1 MKKKTV
7 LKDYISF
14 TLFYVNIMIIFFN
27 IMLLAE
33 LNTCYLFYSIS
44 LNIVFINFYIL
55 NKKASQKFK
64 TNLLYN
70 IFDDEI

>member
-1 MKKKTV
+1 MKKTV

-27 IMLLAE
+27 IMLVAE

-55 NKKASQKFK
+55 NKKASKKFK
-64 TNLLYN
+64 TNL
-70 IFDDEI
+70 FDDEI

>member
-1 MKKKTV
+1 MKKTV

-27 IMLLAE
+27 IMLVAE

-55 NKKASQKFK
+55 NKKASKKFK

-70 IFDDEI
+70 LFDDEI